1 MQIDIP
7 ELSRSPYPFIVLG
20 AVAIGFLIAVLYMHH
35 FKVSRQAIA
44 YTCLLT
50 FICTIITSL
59 VVAFK
64 ISPEGISVGFSGLGA
79 AVGMVGGIFLSSIII
94 KDKPDC
100 VMASFAAAAP
110 LMYGL
115 AKFGCLFAGCCHGK
129 EYHGPFAIV
138 YHGENSGSY
147 FPAQIIDMIAFLSLF
162 VIATVLIIKMRKKA
176 IAVFII
182 FAIVVPVRF
191 VLEYLKYYHEGNLIE
206 SGQITVLVAGALAF
220 ILLLVWKKVLK
231 INYH

>member
-1 MQIDIP
+1 MQINIP
-7 ELSRSPYPFIVLG
+7 EFSRSPYAFIVIG
-20 AVAIGFLIAVLYMHH
+20 AVAIGFLIAVLYMRH
-35 FKVSRQAIA
+35 FRVSRQAIA

-64 ISPEGISVGFSGLGA
+64 LSPEGISVGFSGLGA

-100 VMASFAAAAP
+100 VMASFVAAAP

-129 EYHGPFAIV
+129 DYHGPFAIV

-147 FPAQIIDMIAFLSLF
+147 FPAQIIDMIAFISLF
-162 VIATVLIIKMRKKA
+162 VIATVLIFKMKKTA
-176 IAVFII
+176 NAVFII
-182 FAIVVPVRF
+182 FAIVIPVRF
-191 VLEYLKYYHEGNLIE
+191 ALEYLKYYHEGGLIE
-206 SGQITVLVAGALAF
+206 SGQITVLVAGILAF
-220 ILLLVWKKVLK
+220 ILLIIWKKVLK